1 MKDITERQHRGTI
14 QPPSSS
20 RKCRNP
26 KRTRLGRVRNRLW
39 FPRLARLMAKHT
51 PGWACVRKRRIV
63 RTWLVVRIRIGSER
77 RCSSRLL
84 SARRSRRPQRGPCFR
99 VQNKIRTW
107 GERIVPAPVCVW
119 IRPPPLRCVLRG
131 EGARVVS
138 AIAASDVCSAR
149 ANGAIARS
157 GQRFDAER
165 ERRRRC
171 MTSKRV
177 ASALQGCCDRVDRYG
192 TNLD

>member
-1 MKDITERQHRGTI
+1 MSPKGNIAGQFSLRFRLENAAIRTGR
-14 QPPSSS
+14 PS
-20 RKCRNP
+20 
-26 KRTRLGRVRNRLW
+26 GRVRNRLW

-51 PGWACVRKRRIV
+51 PGWAGSCYRCAEAENCPH
-63 RTWLVVRIRIGSER
+63 LVSRPYTNRQR
-77 RCSSRLL
+77 ARSSRPLR
-84 SARRSRRPQRGPCFR
+84 ARRSRCPPRGPCFR
-99 VQNKIRTW
+99 VRNKIRTYS
-107 GERIVPAPVCVW
+107 ERIDPAPVCMW

-165 ERRRRC
+165 ERRRLC

-177 ASALQGCCDRVDRYG
+177 ARVLQRVLARALRAR
-192 TNLD
+192 